1 VPLPMIIGA
10 AMGAPQSIPQV
21 IGLKVSSN
29 D

>member
-1 VPLPMIIGA
+1 VPMIIGA
-10 AMGAPQSIPQV
+10 AMGAPQTIPQV